1 MTTTA
6 HQLLD
11 HLLDDL
17 KKELCAKMQQDIAL
31 ELEKKERDL
40 QNMVADMLA
49 EHREEM
55 VELLMNKVHQEIKQ
69 EFEMYAEATNDAMDS
84 FVGEMKCQFYEHIE
98 KMVKKEGSLQL
109 QTKMIEEQEK
119 KAEKKEEK
127 KEEEKSVE
135 KEEEKEVSSKMQAGP
150 ATNRLFFRRDIFKEK
165 IIEEVESQSLLA
177 KNDYD

>member
-98 KMVKKEGSLQL
+98 KMVKKEVSLQL
-109 QTKMIEEQEK
+109 QTKMIEELRCSLPPFLCLQQ
-119 KAEKKEEK
+119 
-127 KEEEKSVE
+127 VC
-135 KEEEKEVSSKMQAGP
+135 
-150 ATNRLFFRRDIFKEK
+150 TCLYIF
-165 IIEEVESQSLLA
+165 
-177 KNDYD
+177 

>member
-55 VELLMNKVHQEIKQ
+55 VELLMNK
-69 EFEMYAEATNDAMDS
+69 DP
-84 FVGEMKCQFYEHIE
+84 
-98 KMVKKEGSLQL
+98 
-109 QTKMIEEQEK
+109 
-119 KAEKKEEK
+119 
-127 KEEEKSVE
+127 
-135 KEEEKEVSSKMQAGP
+135 SSISIVL
-150 ATNRLFFRRDIFKEK
+150 TST
-165 IIEEVESQSLLA
+165 SQHHV
-177 KNDYD
+177 DC

>member
-49 EHREEM
+49 ERREEIF
-55 VELLMNKVHQEIKQ
+55 ELL
-69 EFEMYAEATNDAMDS
+69 
-84 FVGEMKCQFYEHIE
+84 C
-98 KMVKKEGSLQL
+98 
-109 QTKMIEEQEK
+109 TK
-119 KAEKKEEK
+119 
-127 KEEEKSVE
+127 
-135 KEEEKEVSSKMQAGP
+135 
-150 ATNRLFFRRDIFKEK
+150 R
-165 IIEEVESQSLLA
+165 
-177 KNDYD
+177 

>member
-1 MTTTA
+1 MHVHNINSAHSRQKSTTMTTTA

-55 VELLMNKVHQEIKQ
+55 VELLMN
-69 EFEMYAEATNDAMDS
+69 
-84 FVGEMKCQFYEHIE
+84 
-98 KMVKKEGSLQL
+98 
-109 QTKMIEEQEK
+109 
-119 KAEKKEEK
+119 
-127 KEEEKSVE
+127 
-135 KEEEKEVSSKMQAGP
+135 
-150 ATNRLFFRRDIFKEK
+150 
-165 IIEEVESQSLLA
+165 
-177 KNDYD
+177 

>member
-6 HQLLD
+6 HKLLD

-17 KKELCAKMQQDIAL
+17 KKELCAKMQQDIVL
-31 ELEKKERDL
+31 ELEKKQRDL

-84 FVGEMKCQFYEHIE
+84 FVGDMKCQFYLHIE
-98 KMVKKEGSLQL
+98 RMVKKEVCV
-109 QTKMIEEQEK
+109 T
-119 KAEKKEEK
+119 
-127 KEEEKSVE
+127 SV
-135 KEEEKEVSSKMQAGP
+135 AGE
-150 ATNRLFFRRDIFKEK
+150 D
-165 IIEEVESQSLLA
+165 
-177 KNDYD
+177 D